1 MLLKRQSARR
11 VPGRFS
17 HAFVT
22 QRVLPNARITP
33 ILGSETKGAEFA
45 FPCQEDKVMNRIP
58 TIVALLFSLLII
70 PALADEAA
78 QTPAQMTIQNQ
89 IQAFRAGDDAR
100 AYSYA
105 APSIAGFFPTVD
117 SFMAMVKNGY
127 APLWNPQ
134 HFQFGKSKEVSADQ
148 VLQEVEVIAKDG
160 SSWKALYTLVKL
172 PTAAGRSMA
181 CSC

>member
-1 MLLKRQSARR
+1 MRR
-11 VPGRFS
+11 IS
-17 HAFVT
+17 TLTAFLV
-22 QRVLPNARITP
+22 
-33 ILGSETKGAEFA
+33 
-45 FPCQEDKVMNRIP
+45 C
-58 TIVALLFSLLII
+58 LFLA

-89 IQAFRAGDDAR
+89 IQAFRSGDDAL

-134 HFQFGKSKEVSADQ
+134 HFQFGKSKEVSAEQ

-160 SSWKALYTLVKL
+160 SSWKALYTLIKL
-172 PTAAGRSMA
+172 PDGSWKISGVQLLKADGASA
-181 CSC
+181 